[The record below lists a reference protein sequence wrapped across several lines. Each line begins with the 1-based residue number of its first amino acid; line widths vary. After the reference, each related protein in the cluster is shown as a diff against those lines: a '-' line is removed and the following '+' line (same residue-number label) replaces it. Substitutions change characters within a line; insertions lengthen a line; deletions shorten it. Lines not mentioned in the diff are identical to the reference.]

1 LGNWEQKTGIWLQ
14 DSGFGKKEADSRQR
28 SADGERRGIQASGV
42 GRIQRK
48 VEKNSPSPL
57 IPFDRLTTPLSLDG
71 TRRNKEKGIVDLDYG
86 LVDGIIF
93 LRSSIKAGM

>member
-1 LGNWEQKTGIWLQ
+1 M
-14 DSGFGKKEADSRQR
+14 GF
-28 SADGERRGIQASGV
+28 
-42 GRIQRK
+42 RIQWFEEKRK
-48 VEKNSPSPL
+48 GNSPSPL

-93 LRSSIKAGM
+93 SRSSIKAGM